1 MTDAR
6 YQQHDDF
13 CQWHEHQNDAACRCS
28 ASRTRRVQAASDAAY
43 GEPVGDEAVRVL
55 NRGFGRPVLR
65 LPIGPPTVRV
75 SHVEPAFDYDPV
87 AASNAVD
94 HFAGPPVAQGQKQSR
109 VDSVM
114 EAITNTAVGYLVTL
128 VASPLIYHA
137 VGVEMSFAQV
147 NGAVL
152 LFTVVSVARQYTLRR
167 LFDGRTVWRALKE
180 KFS

>member
-6 YQQHDDF
+6 YQQHDSF
-13 CQWHEHQNDAACRCS
+13 CPWHVDQADTACRCS
-28 ASRTRRVQAASDAAY
+28 ASRTQRVQAACDAAY
-43 GEPVGDEAVRVL
+43 G
-55 NRGFGRPVLR
+55 
-65 LPIGPPTVRV
+65 
-75 SHVEPAFDYDPV
+75 YDPV

-94 HFAGPPVAQGQKQSR
+94 HFAGPPVIRAKQSR
-109 VDSVM
+109 IDSVM
-114 EAITNTAVGYLVTL
+114 EATTNTAVGYVVTL
-128 VASPLIYHA
+128 LASPVIYHA
-137 VGVEMSFAQV
+137 VGVQMSFAQV